1 MIFVYKPFFVCL
13 PYENINLFK
22 ETTMPLLNPSRSHAL
37 HRLVFAGIIL
47 LFWMMSGLATGKAQ
61 AEEGINA
68 NGTIPGE
75 NARVYMPL
83 ISRPEPPAATL
94 PTPPTPTCPATS
106 TRRYELIP
114 VLWPPTD
121 RPDEEHADLNLSRRG
136 YQAHTATLSVIDVNG
151 PSDGDPPHFPGLF
164 LDGRTPVFTSTYKV
178 YDWNWAC
185 GGHGCPGDLLA
196 SPEVSLLGMGT
207 ALEETISIP
216 SRGAQIYG
224 GDFKAL
230 VLYASEE
237 RITLGYTRDD
247 SVAPGY
253 AVHIEKVCVDPN
265 LLALYRQAN
274 AAGRGELPALR
285 NGEILG
291 TAKGEEIL
299 AAIRDRGTFMEAR
312 SRKDWWR
319 GR

>member
-1 MIFVYKPFFVCL
+1 MTNLSNSRPWFSRCL
-13 PYENINLFK
+13 LYLGA
-22 ETTMPLLNPSRSHAL
+22 LLMFGCL
-37 HRLVFAGIIL
+37 T
-47 LFWMMSGLATGKAQ
+47 GLSTHTAA
-61 AEEGINA
+61 AEDGVSP
-68 NGTIPGE
+68 NGTIPGGKV
-75 NARVYMPL
+75 RVYIPL
-83 ISRPEPPAATL
+83 ISRLETPAITIPVL
-94 PTPPTPTCPATS
+94 NCPTTS
-106 TRRYELIP
+106 TRSYELIP

-136 YQAHTATLSVIDVNG
+136 YKASSAALAIIDTNG
-151 PSDGDPPHFPGLF
+151 PSDGDPPQFVGLF

-185 GGHGCPGDLLA
+185 GGNGCPGDPLE

-207 ALEETISIP
+207 TAEEAISIP
-216 SRGAQIYG
+216 SRRAQIYG
-224 GDFKAL
+224 GEFKVL

-253 AVHIEKVCVDPN
+253 AVHIEKICVDPN
-265 LLALYRQAN
+265 LLTLYRLAN

-299 AAIRDRGTFMEAR
+299 ASIRDRGTFMEAR
-312 SRKDWWR
+312 SRKDWWQ

>member
-1 MIFVYKPFFVCL
+1 MIGCL
-13 PYENINLFK
+13 TGLSIHTASAED
-22 ETTMPLLNPSRSHAL
+22 
-37 HRLVFAGIIL
+37 G
-47 LFWMMSGLATGKAQ
+47 MSP
-61 AEEGINA
+61 
-68 NGTIPGE
+68 NGTIPGGKV
-75 NARVYMPL
+75 RVYIPL
-83 ISRPEPPAATL
+83 ISRSEAQAVTTPVQNC
-94 PTPPTPTCPATS
+94 PTTS
-106 TRRYELIP
+106 TRSYELIP

-136 YQAHTATLSVIDVNG
+136 YKASSAALKIVDANG
-151 PSDGDPPHFPGLF
+151 PSDGDPPQFPHLF
-164 LDGRTPVFTSTYKV
+164 QDGRTPTFVSTYKV

-185 GGHGCPGDLLA
+185 GGHGCPGALLD

-207 ALEETISIP
+207 RAEETISIP
-216 SRGAQIYG
+216 SRQAQIYAG
-224 GDFKAL
+224 EFKAL

-247 SVAPGY
+247 SAAPGY
-253 AVHIEKVCVDPN
+253 VVHIEKICVDPN

-274 AAGRGELPALR
+274 AIGRGELPALR

-312 SRKDWWR
+312 SRKDWWQ

>member
-1 MIFVYKPFFVCL
+1 VTSLSNSHPWFSRCLLYLGALLMIGCL
-13 PYENINLFK
+13 
-22 ETTMPLLNPSRSHAL
+22 TGLNTHIA
-37 HRLVFAGIIL
+37 V
-47 LFWMMSGLATGKAQ
+47 
-61 AEEGINA
+61 AEDGVSA
-68 NGTIPGE
+68 NGTIPGGKV
-75 NARVYMPL
+75 RVYIPL
-83 ISRPEPPAATL
+83 ISRPEAPSVTTPVL
-94 PTPPTPTCPATS
+94 NCPTTS
-106 TRRYELIP
+106 TRSYELIP

-121 RPDEEHADLNLSRRG
+121 RPDEEHADLNLSQRG
-136 YQAHTATLSVIDVNG
+136 YKDFSAALKIVDPNG
-151 PSDGDPPHFPGLF
+151 PSDGDPPQFPGLF

-185 GGHGCPGDLLA
+185 GGHGCPGALLDA
-196 SPEVSLLGMGT
+196 PEVSLLGMGAT
-207 ALEETISIP
+207 AEEMISIP
-216 SRGAQIYG
+216 SRRAQIDG
-224 GDFKAL
+224 GEFKAL

-253 AVHIEKVCVDPN
+253 AVHIEKICVDPN

-312 SRKDWWR
+312 SRKDWWQ